1 MITKKTCPKCGSQD
15 VNLTMKGMMELWTCR
30 SCGFTG
36 NMISKPIIGR
46 EQKNNSNNGSLY
58 RK

>member
-15 VNLTMKGMMELWTCR
+15 VLPAYKGITESWICR
-30 SCGFTG
+30 NCGFTG

-46 EQKNNSNNGSLY
+46 EQKSDKDGEY
-58 RK
+58 KK